1 MMMRRLRTLIPPAA
15 VAAAGAAFLIAGP
28 AEAGKS
34 KTVTIGSNFYAPAKL
49 TVKAGDKVRFAWE
62 GGSIIPHDVN
72 VKKGPV
78 KFHSPI
84 QAAGTYTRKLKK
96 PGTYRLQ
103 CSVHPEMHMTLK
115 VKKR

>member
-1 MMMRRLRTLIPPAA
+1 MRRLRHFVPPAA

-34 KTVTIGSNFYAPAKL
+34 KTVTVGSNFYAPAKL
-49 TVKAGDKVRFAWE
+49 TVKTGDKVRFAWE
-62 GGSIIPHDVN
+62 GGLIPHDVN
-72 VKKGPV
+72 VKRGPA

-96 PGTYRLQ
+96 PGTYTLQ
-103 CSVHPEMHMTLK
+103 CSVHPEMRMTLK

>member
-1 MMMRRLRTLIPPAA
+1 MNVRALLPSAA

-28 AEAGKS
+28 AEAGNI
-34 KTVTIGSNFYAPAKL
+34 KTVTVGSNFYAPAKL
-49 TVKAGDKVRFAWE
+49 TVKAGDKVRFGWE
-62 GGSIIPHDVN
+62 GGLVPHDVN
-72 VKKGPV
+72 VKQGPA

-96 PGTYRLQ
+96 PGTYSLQ
-103 CSVHPEMHMTLK
+103 CSVHAEMRMTIR

>member
-1 MMMRRLRTLIPPAA
+1 MLLRLRTFAAPAA
-15 VAAAGAAFLIAGP
+15 VAAAGAAFLVTGP
-28 AEAGKS
+28 AEAGRS
-34 KTVTIGSNFYAPAKL
+34 KTVTVGSNFYAPAKL
-49 TVKAGDKVRFAWE
+49 TVKSGDRVRFAWE
-62 GGSIIPHDVN
+62 GGSLIPHDVN
-72 VKKGPV
+72 VKRGPA

-103 CSVHPEMHMTLK
+103 CSVHPEMRMTVK